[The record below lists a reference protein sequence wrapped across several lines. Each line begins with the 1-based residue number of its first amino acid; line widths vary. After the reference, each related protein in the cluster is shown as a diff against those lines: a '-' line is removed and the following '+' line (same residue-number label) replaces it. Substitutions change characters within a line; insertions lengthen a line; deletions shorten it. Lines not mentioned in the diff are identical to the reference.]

1 MKPKPNNES
10 KIGPVISSLIII
22 IVLVVAALYYWNQ
35 HMVNEDERRKTIQQA
50 LGFSQ
55 TVDNQVTPASV
66 IINSTST
73 NPAEI
78 EQDLNK
84 SLQ

>member
-1 MKPKPNNES
+1 MKQKPNNES

-22 IVLVVAALYYWNQ
+22 IVLVIAALYYWNQ
-35 HMVNEDERRKTIQQA
+35 HMVDENERKATIQQA

-55 TVDNQVTPASV
+55 TVDNQVSPTSV

-73 NPAEI
+73 NPDEI

-84 SLQ
+84 SVQ